1 MSAFMAIGIWDI
13 HVGEWRLLALWYSV
27 FGICGIFVDVL
38 KCWAR
43 LSGTVLGQKGTG
55 ECGSDGFLIE
65 APEWVNNVSFYAS
78 KRQTM
83 L

>member
-1 MSAFMAIGIWDI
+1 MAIVIRDIQMGELRVRAPWD
-13 HVGEWRLLALWYSV
+13 SV
-27 FGICGIFVDVL
+27 FGICGVFVEVL
-38 KCWAR
+38 KCWVC

-65 APEWVNNVSFYAS
+65 APEWLNNVPSYAS